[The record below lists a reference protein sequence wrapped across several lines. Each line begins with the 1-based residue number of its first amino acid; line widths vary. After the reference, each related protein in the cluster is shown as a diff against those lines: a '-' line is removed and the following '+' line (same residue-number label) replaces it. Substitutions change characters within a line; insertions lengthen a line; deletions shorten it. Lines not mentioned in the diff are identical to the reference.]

1 MKDQYSHIISEKFGK
16 QIGLQKYVTL
26 IKSYVNSKMLNTTQP
41 FDTHDLDLTS
51 HALQPVVTIITL
63 KLALTT
69 CRVEFVMGDAVV
81 VTA

>member
-1 MKDQYSHIISEKFGK
+1 
-16 QIGLQKYVTL
+16 
-26 IKSYVNSKMLNTTQP
+26 MLNTTQP